1 MEAERRECRCFLC
14 GEMIVATCEED
25 CNKHM
30 AQCRA
35 FRGVHPEGGG
45 TNPEYFRQT
54 SSKRRGGAN
63 PFAPPPAFFKGD
75 IVLVHGLASS
85 AGLALNRM
93 PARVLADAP
102 ENAARVSVVMLGAAE
117 DGGADRRQLSIRP
130 SNLLRARVADER
142 AAALAEHARGTHP
155 GLCAARAALARG
167 FGDVEAS
174 AGLSRRIAAFVASP
188 QDAALVFGGALPE
201 SGA

>member
-63 PFAPPPAFFKGD
+63 PFAPPPA
-75 IVLVHGLASS
+75 
-85 AGLALNRM
+85 
-93 PARVLADAP
+93 
-102 ENAARVSVVMLGAAE
+102 
-117 DGGADRRQLSIRP
+117 
-130 SNLLRARVADER
+130 
-142 AAALAEHARGTHP
+142 
-155 GLCAARAALARG
+155 
-167 FGDVEAS
+167 
-174 AGLSRRIAAFVASP
+174 
-188 QDAALVFGGALPE
+188 
-201 SGA
+201 